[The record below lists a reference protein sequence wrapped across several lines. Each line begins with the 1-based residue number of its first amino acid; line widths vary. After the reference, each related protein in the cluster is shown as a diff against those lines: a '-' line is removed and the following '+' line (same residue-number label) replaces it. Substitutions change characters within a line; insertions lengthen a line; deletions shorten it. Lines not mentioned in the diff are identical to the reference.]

1 MNGWVDAGSG
11 EPVDNGLDP
20 RMPEICAGLAELELG
35 AVNTHILKSLQG
47 PVEPLEE
54 PVTSRDTPSLYEV
67 RRDALMAASNLT
79 SSGGWIGPGDKTLE
93 FAEKF
98 EKYLLEVREK

>member
-11 EPVDNGLDP
+11 EPVDQGLDP
-20 RMPEICAGLAELELG
+20 RMPEIRPGLAELELG

-47 PVEPLEE
+47 PVWPWEE
-54 PVTSRDTPSLYEV
+54 PRESRDTPSLYEV
-67 RRDALMAASNLT
+67 RRDALTAASNLT
-79 SSGGWIGPGDKTLE
+79 SSGGWMDPGNKTLE
-93 FAEKF
+93 FSEKF